1 MDLSFVA
8 DQLSNFKTAVL
19 ALGSLTEAGK
29 VLGTLKDLPGLV
41 TGLSSA
47 AK

>member
-1 MDLSFVA
+1 MDLSYIA

-19 ALGSLTEAGK
+19 ALKELTGVAEALGK
-29 VLGTLKDLPGLV
+29 LKDLPGLV
-41 TGLSSA
+41 TELSSA

>member
-19 ALGSLTEAGK
+19 ALKDLTGVANAL
-29 VLGTLKDLPGLV
+29 VALKGLPGLV
-41 TGLSSA
+41 TELSSA